1 MSVPSWA
8 RGRGAWDPN
17 PGVAWEDHAPGGRP
31 PLARSPQPEGR
42 RSPSRRRRVATTRK
56 QDSSSGGSESKYIR
70 LGRTQ
75 GVFGAGA
82 WAARAEICELL
93 EGGATPGE
101 VIRAIRSGEEA
112 RDELASFP
120 SSFVEQPPAR
130 ALRPEADTKERPQ
143 PRSTG
148 EPSQSQKAKEEA
160 AGPMTVPKSRPSGP
174 AGSLGFRKRAEPPPL
189 ERRRH
194 GHRPERPPPAEP
206 SPPGPPPAQAS
217 DLEEGES
224 EETESDPGQDDQ
236 SGLAFRKKA
245 MPPPEAVRVERRV
258 RPDPPKKVPVRR
270 ERTSWTHTGRWLWPS
285 IPVWWRPR
293 SR

>member
-31 PLARSPQPEGR
+31 PLARSPQPQGR

-194 GHRPERPPPAEP
+194 GHRPERPPRR
-206 SPPGPPPAQAS
+206 SPRRPVPLLPKPRTSRRGSRRRLSQTRGRTISQAS
-217 DLEEGES
+217 R
-224 EETESDPGQDDQ
+224 
-236 SGLAFRKKA
+236 SGRRPCLHRRRSGWSGASGPIHRRRFR
-245 MPPPEAVRVERRV
+245 
-258 RPDPPKKVPVRR
+258 
-270 ERTSWTHTGRWLWPS
+270 
-285 IPVWWRPR
+285 
-293 SR
+293 